1 MTSPKRDSY
10 DEDLTLENN
19 TLQIFI
25 KYFQPFIIPIA
36 NPIAA
41 LPVNGIPR
49 FVIVVVGNIIG
60 AELLVLLLICPVDA
74 IIFVIVDKTPRYIL

>member
-1 MTSPKRDSY
+1 MFVNIHVF
-10 DEDLTLENN
+10 L
-19 TLQIFI
+19 
-25 KYFQPFIIPIA
+25 QPFIIPIA

-60 AELLVLLLICPVDA
+60 GVTSTA
-74 IIFVIVDKTPRYIL
+74 T